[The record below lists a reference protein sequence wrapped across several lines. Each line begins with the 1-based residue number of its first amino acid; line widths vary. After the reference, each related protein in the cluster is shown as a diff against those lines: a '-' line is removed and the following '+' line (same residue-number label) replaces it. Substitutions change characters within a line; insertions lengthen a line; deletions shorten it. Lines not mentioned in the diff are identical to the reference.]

1 MKIKAGVFAVVLM
14 LASRS
19 LFVVADASLDESQAT
34 RNATAAELGGPSGP
48 ATGTIPNAY
57 SNMSDPEFYLLQQLS
72 AELARVSK
80 QGLDEALADAHEGR
94 YGESNYIEMRQ
105 AFHEAADALNAAL
118 RTAPVDKAKV
128 DEAIKAMKLLVLD
141 IDDVFVYN
149 AGFLRQMRN
158 WNECKRVLRRMD
170 GLVYREG
177 GLRRLESIW
186 DASTFFNDIG
196 KTLNVHGLLGNMDD
210 GLHKTNP
217 TGQVDSL
224 IGHHTGGRRV
234 ATIWMVP
241 NSVVHGSLQNA
252 NSDLNDGLAQ

>member
-1 MKIKAGVFAVVLM
+1 MSSDTAMVDNAT
-14 LASRS
+14 ATPSS
-19 LFVVADASLDESQAT
+19 SADESQAT
-34 RNATAAELGGPSGP
+34 RNATAAELGEKNQAIPSV
-48 ATGTIPNAY
+48 PNAY

-72 AELARVSK
+72 AELVRVSK
-80 QGLDEALADAHEGR
+80 QGMDESLADAHEGR

-105 AFHEAADALNAAL
+105 AFHETADALSASVRA
-118 RTAPVDKAKV
+118 APVDKAKV
-128 DEAIKAMKLLVLD
+128 DQSIKAMKLLVLD

-158 WNECKRVLRRMD
+158 WNECKRILRRID

-177 GLRRLESIW
+177 GLRRLQSIW
-186 DASTFFNDIG
+186 DASTFFNEVG
-196 KTLNVHGLLGNMDD
+196 QTLNVHGLLGNMDD

-234 ATIWMVP
+234 GTVWMVP
-241 NSVVHGSLQNA
+241 NSIVHGSLQNA